1 MYYLGDGV
9 QQDFTEAFKLFKVN
23 RPTFFGLALLV
34 SSVYSF
40 LLKFSQKAAIG
51 GVTPALHNIGN
62 CYADGKGVQ
71 QNEKNAVLYY
81 QAADEAG
88 DHFASFTLG
97 TWYYH
102 GKGGLP
108 VDHKKAVELQMKAAQ
123 RRHPGAMFNV
133 GMALFSGDGVEKDKA
148 NAIQWLRFAG
158 ESGVMPA
165 RLNLAKIYLEDPLAR
180 QYDEAIDILQP
191 IVDKNE
197 AARELLAEI
206 QRMRSSQP

>member
-1 MYYLGDGV
+1 MTL
-9 QQDFTEAFKLFKVN
+9 
-23 RPTFFGLALLV
+23 TFIL
-34 SSVYSF
+34 SF
-40 LLKFSQKAAIG
+40 FVLQKAAIG

-71 QNEKNAVLYY
+71 QSEKNAVLYY

-97 TWYYH
+97 TWYYN

-108 VDHKKAVELQMKAAQ
+108 ADHKKAVELQMKAAQ

-133 GMALFSGDGVEKDKA
+133 GMALFLGDGVEKDKA
-148 NAIQWLRFAG
+148 NSIQWLRHAA
-158 ESGVMPA
+158 ESGVVPA

-180 QYDEAIDILQP
+180 QFDEAIDILQP
-191 IVDKNE
+191 IVDKND